1 MGLPLENSP
10 RPSQWSAWLPG
21 FPLLPHGPLEAS
33 YVPRKERAR
42 MPGRFDYRPTCHIPS
57 ESIIATGNCE
67 LRGGLPVYSRKHP
80 APRSLG
86 QWERMTRAP
95 SLWNCE
101 RAYSLFPN
109 RVCNDFTRAQV
120 RLEVALYEDLCF
132 AIRNRELLRVEDVRT
147 LRSTIYSYVPS
158 AGYRYYNQRKVTI
171 GCYRETGVLG
181 HLVRLF
187 LRGKS
192 RNLSIRDKLLVG
204 MDELAT
210 PPALAKRGRHQV
222 TWFRPSVR

>member
-1 MGLPLENSP
+1 MGVPLDKSP

-21 FPLLPHGPLEAS
+21 RPLLPHGPLEAQNL
-33 YVPRKERAR
+33 PIKGERGK
-42 MPGRFDYRPTCHIPS
+42 MPNKYDYRSYRQIPS
-57 ESIIATGNCE
+57 DSIIESGNCAF
-67 LRGGLPVYSRKHP
+67 RGGLPVYSRKHP

-86 QWERMTRAP
+86 QWERMKLAP

-101 RAYSLFPN
+101 RDYSLYPN

-120 RLEVALYEDLCF
+120 GLEVALYEDLCF
-132 AIRNRELLRVEDVRT
+132 AIRNREKLRVEDVRT

-187 LRGKS
+187 LRGKG

-210 PPALAKRGRHQV
+210 PPALAKHRRGQV
-222 TWFRPSVR
+222 TWFRRS